1 MAKGVLNWT
10 PTLAARKAEDHRKIN
25 TSGRMTRNSILSGR
39 PVQARGKPGG
49 NGGAKRLMRG
59 GRPVNWVEIGGGGIF
74 VAVDKPDPGR
84 GACRP
89 EDRGQFLRCRAAA
102 APFIMADPLC
112 IIRPRTPVPV
122 DRSRSARPVPCH
134 PSRHDRRASP

>member
-1 MAKGVLNWT
+1 MAVSPITESSGRGRSPRRQARAKGSIAAKTRLTSTKRSSSMAKGVLNWT
-10 PTLAARKAEDHRKIN
+10 PTLAARKAEDHRKTN
-25 TSGRMTRNSILSGR
+25 TSGRMTRNSMLSGR

-59 GRPVNWVEIGGGGIF
+59 GRPVNGVEIGGGGIF

-89 EDRGQFLRCRAAA
+89 EDRGQFL
-102 APFIMADPLC
+102 
-112 IIRPRTPVPV
+112 
-122 DRSRSARPVPCH
+122 
-134 PSRHDRRASP
+134 